1 MDEPAPRPYCFVLMP
16 FGIKKDPVGHD
27 IDFDA
32 VYAALI
38 RPAIEAAGM
47 EPVRAD
53 EERMGGIIHKPMYE
67 RLILSEF
74 AVADLTTANAN
85 VFYELGIRHA
95 LRPHSTVMLFAEDSR
110 LPFDIAQLR
119 GLPYRLTAEGRPDAP
134 ETARDRL
141 AALLREAQQA
151 LPAAHELR
159 IPLRATG
166 PIDSPLFQLL
176 DGYPDIDH
184 ERTDAFR
191 RDVTYGKALHKQLAQ
206 AQRDGV
212 DALRTFEQSLG
223 LLERVEAGVVV
234 SLFLAYRD
242 VKAWDDMIALIGKM
256 SEILATTILVQE
268 QHAFALNRKAGE
280 CDGDE
285 REIYRRQAQRILESL
300 MRRRGP
306 SSETYGLL
314 GRVYKDWWED
324 AKEDDEVRARAW
336 LDRAIGAYLAGF
348 EADWRDAYPGVNAVT
363 LMALR
368 DPPDPRFDAVFPVVR
383 YAVERRLS
391 GGQPDY
397 WDHATM
403 LELAVLGRD
412 EGAARDALGQAL
424 TSYTAGWQ
432 KETTARNLGLI
443 RRARERRGEEQAWV
457 RVMEDALA

>member
-1 MDEPAPRPYCFVLMP
+1 
-16 FGIKKDPVGHD
+16 
-27 IDFDA
+27 
-32 VYAALI
+32 
-38 RPAIEAAGM
+38 
-47 EPVRAD
+47 
-53 EERMGGIIHKPMYE
+53 MGGIIHKPMYE

-95 LRPHSTVMLFAEDSR
+95 LRPHSTVMLFAEGSR
-110 LPFDIAQLR
+110 LPFDIAHLR

-134 ETARDRL
+134 ELVRDQL
-141 AALLREAQQA
+141 AALLREAQRTI
-151 LPAAHELR
+151 PAAPELR
-159 IPLRATG
+159 IPLKAAG

-191 RDVTYGKALHKQLAQ
+191 RDVTYGKALQKRMEQ
-206 AQRDGV
+206 AQREGV
-212 DALRTFEQSLG
+212 DALRAFEQDLG
-223 LLERVEAGVVV
+223 AIDRAEAGVVV

-242 VKAWDDMIALIGKM
+242 VKAWDEMIALVGKM

-268 QHAFALNRKAGE
+268 QYALALNRKAGE
-280 CDGDE
+280 VDGDD
-285 REIYRRQAQRILESL
+285 RQTYRREAQQLLERL
-300 MRRRGP
+300 IRRRVP

-324 AKEDDEVRARAW
+324 AKRDDEVSAQAW

-363 LMALR
+363 LMTLR
-368 DPPDPRFDAVFPVVR
+368 DPPDPRFDAVIPVVR
-383 YAVERRLS
+383 YAVERRLA

-403 LELAVLGRD
+403 LELAVLGPD
-412 EGAARDALGQAL
+412 EAAAMDALGQAL
-424 TSYTAGWQ
+424 IAHTASWQ
-432 KETTARNLGLI
+432 KESTARNLALI
-443 RRARERRGEEQAWV
+443 RGTREGRGEDQAWV
-457 RVMEDALA
+457 RTIEDALL